1 MNLEDGFVQLIDRPN
16 PKWELRTDLHWLQL
30 TAPQDLWYQGGG
42 AFDNKV
48 FGFTGRPSNGHSSF
62 VTLEDVSSDWHATPY
77 LDLNAYYAHA
87 VGKTVIGAIYPDNRR
102 GQMGYLEL
110 VFHWNTGQPRP

>member
-1 MNLEDGFVQLIDRPN
+1 MKTVSCNSSIVPIQNGSCAPIYIGCNSPRP
-16 PKWELRTDLHWLQL
+16 RISGI
-30 TAPQDLWYQGGG
+30 QGGG

-62 VTLEDVSSDWHATPY
+62 VTLEDVSSDWHAKPY
-77 LDLNAYYAHA
+77 LDLDAYYAHA